1 MRYRYFRASVLAMLA
16 CGFGLGAAQAEP
28 SASVETRDLD
38 LRKSQDVA
46 ALYSRIERRA
56 GEVCKEAASPWDA
69 GRVPFV
75 KKCTAAAVEDA
86 VARANVGALT
96 ALHEAKTRAAR
107 VAQNRD
113 E

>member
-1 MRYRYFRASVLAMLA
+1 MRNHNFRASVLATLV

-46 ALYSRIERRA
+46 TLYSRIERRA
-56 GEVCKEAASPWDA
+56 ADVCKDAASPWDS
-69 GRVPFV
+69 GRVSFV
-75 KKCTAAAVEDA
+75 KKCTAAAVDDA
-86 VARANVGALT
+86 VSRANVGALT
-96 ALHEAKTRAAR
+96 ALHEAKIKAAR